1 MEEVIEFVNRAVE
14 RPYDIP
20 LNVAVWIAFKPMIKI
35 YLSIGV
41 GFLLVK
47 CKVLS
52 PELSKGLSR
61 LVLLVFMPCLIFNNI
76 VSQIKDTDIKL
87 FGVVVFSGF
96 IYYVIGLGWGLI
108 TYMVTPVP
116 RAWIGGL
123 ILCCTINN
131 CSDLPLAYVQ
141 TIGESPFLPES
152 AAAQGVSYS
161 VLIVII
167 FVIFT
172 FNLGGTRLVE
182 WDFTRDEP
190 RPEDPTIPPLSYQAC
205 KRLIRRWTG
214 HETEA
219 DRKVENEVKEEK
231 KKDKELIE
239 EHKAEQSHGELGTDS
254 NDNNRLDTE
263 AQRGR
268 ASTDH
273 SKRSSDHDILPYNE
287 DTCKQSSDNYN
298 AFNGDIRP
306 GDSAVSEQGI
316 EDASKLNADNKSLT
330 QSMRSRVMHE
340 RPYGSTDVYYS
351 RMYTSDPEENGKEFA
366 DAPSRLDYMDDDA
379 PSGFQNL
386 QRQISR
392 TESTKTPKNKKPNG
406 IQRAWK
412 SFKRGWFRI
421 KAKNKV
427 NTYICNFC
435 EDIFLPQMMALI
447 AGITVCMI
455 PWVRRVFVKGQDI
468 SNFNDAP
475 DANPPLDFLMDFLSF
490 FAGAQVPLGLMLLG
504 GTMGSLKIGKT
515 VPGFWKTLIMICIFK
530 LALLP
535 IIACAWIHR
544 IREIGWLSKSD
555 AMTPI
560 VLAVASGTP
569 SATVQIYLTL
579 AWIDPTKESPV
590 LNSLAIALM
599 AQYLFL
605 PITMT
610 FLVTY
615 VVMHYV

>member
-1 MEEVIEFVNRAVE
+1 MEELVELTNRAVE

-35 YLSIGV
+35 YISIGT
-41 GFLLVK
+41 GFFLVK
-47 CKVLS
+47 YKVLT

-76 VSQIKDTDIKL
+76 VAQIKDTDIKL

-96 IYYVIGLGWGLI
+96 IYYVVGLGWGIL

-123 ILCCTINN
+123 ILCCMINN

-141 TIGESPFLPES
+141 TIGESPFLPAS
-152 AAAQGVSYS
+152 AAARGVSYS

-172 FNLGGTRLVE
+172 FNLDGTRLVE
-182 WDFTRDEP
+182 WDFTRDDP
-190 RPEDPTIPPLSYQAC
+190 RPEDPTIPPFSYENC
-205 KRLIRRWTG
+205 KRLVRRWTG

-219 DRKVENEVKEEK
+219 DRKYENEIKEEK
-231 KKDKELIE
+231 LKDKELTDHE
-239 EHKAEQSHGELGTDS
+239 KDEKFNDEHKGTSTDSSERNKDPEEQSH
-254 NDNNRLDTE
+254 N
-263 AQRGR
+263 
-268 ASTDH
+268 STN
-273 SKRSSDHDILPYNE
+273 RSSDPGVTPYNE
-287 DTCKQSSDNYN
+287 DTYMSQIDSELAPEEGSGTIPSSEAVLRQDIDNTQN
-298 AFNGDIRP
+298 DRDDFSR
-306 GDSAVSEQGI
+306 
-316 EDASKLNADNKSLT
+316 AST
-330 QSMRSRVMHE
+330 RMRAQNE

-351 RMYTSDPEENGKEFA
+351 RRYSEHNENNNDFSDARSRLSSMDE
-366 DAPSRLDYMDDDA
+366 DAPV
-379 PSGFQNL
+379 GFQNL
-386 QRQISR
+386 QKHMSR
-392 TESTKTPKNKKPNG
+392 TGSVSSSKSKSKKPNVFQKG
-406 IQRAWK
+406 WR
-412 SFKRGWFRI
+412 SFKRGWFRF
-421 KAKNKV
+421 KGKHKV
-427 NTYICNFC
+427 NEYICNFC

-455 PWVRRVFVKGQDI
+455 PWVRRVFVKGQNI
-468 SNFNDAP
+468 KHFHDAP
-475 DANPPLDFLMDFLSF
+475 DKNPPLDFLMEFLSF

-515 VPGFWKTLIMICIFK
+515 VPGFWKTLVMITIFK
-530 LALLP
+530 LAILP
-535 IIACAWIHR
+535 IIACGWIHR
-544 IREIGWLSKSD
+544 IREIGWLSKDD

-569 SATVQIYLTL
+569 SATVQIYLTI

-599 AQYLFL
+599 AQYVFL
-605 PITMT
+605 PISMT

-615 VVMHYV
+615 VVMHWV